1 MSPCVIYI
9 SSLLSGKNF
18 RAKMGRKVPLGLANS
33 SLAAFQEFFGQAIG
47 LPIET
52 DFALGRFKVYDP
64 IEIKD
69 CFFLFIA
76 DKVQTANASGNF
88 IFPVGKK

>member
-52 DFALGRFKVYDP
+52 DFALRYHEYG
-64 IEIKD
+64 
-69 CFFLFIA
+69 LIA
-76 DKVQTANASGNF
+76 
-88 IFPVGKK
+88 PLCLR